1 MYNLDELTVEYRS
14 SMKRYVGEL
23 VFLKNCD
30 SNNLYVFLRSWNN
43 GEAVIN
49 SINFDE
55 IREIFSDKLFEI
67 TQERTVLLDF
77 WANYNENGELY
88 DIKELIVYDRYI
100 PALA

>member
-1 MYNLDELTVEYRS
+1 MYNLDELTVEDRS

-23 VFLKNCD
+23 VFLKDCD

-67 TQERTVLLDF
+67 AQERTVLLDF
-77 WANYNENGELY
+77 WANYNASYTFLY
-88 DIKELIVYDRYI
+88 DTLLCLNLPLLYNH
-100 PALA
+100 

>member
-1 MYNLDELTVEYRS
+1 MYNLDELTVEDRS

-23 VFLKNCD
+23 VFLKDCD

-55 IREIFSDKLFEI
+55 IREIFSYKLFEI
-67 TQERTVLLDF
+67 AQERTVLLDF

>member
-77 WANYNENGELY
+77 WANYNESYTFLY
-88 DIKELIVYDRYI
+88 DTLLCLNL
-100 PALA
+100 PL

>member
-67 TQERTVLLDF
+67 AQERTVLLDF
-77 WANYNENGELY
+77 GLIIMKAIHFSMTLY
-88 DIKELIVYDRYI
+88 YV
-100 PALA
+100 

>member
-1 MYNLDELTVEYRS
+1 MYNLDELTVEDRS

-23 VFLKNCD
+23 VFLKDCN

-67 TQERTVLLDF
+67 AQERTVLLDF
-77 WANYNENGELY
+77 WANYNEKGELY